1 MAIKARIKRLEN
13 YLLPPDYGDQVE
25 VWAQLFM
32 EARVFTNGEASEIPY
47 QYREDS
53 KWFLKCC
60 YRSGQIPS
68 IAVMNRIASR
78 VISGFDDSVGY

>member
-1 MAIKARIKRLEN
+1 
-13 YLLPPDYGDQVE
+13 
-25 VWAQLFM
+25 M
-32 EARVFTNGEASEIPY
+32 EARVFTNGEASEIPD
-47 QYREDS
+47 QHREHS

-60 YRSGQIPS
+60 YRSGLRLS